1 MALIWKMNHFK
12 CEEPILAYTSQG
24 EVLILIFLKNIF
36 TFRLIK

>member
-24 EVLILIFLKNIF
+24 EVLIFLKNIF
-36 TFRLIK
+36 KTFRLIK